1 MKCDLCSSQID
12 GKYSI
17 YMTTNNDVKHVC
29 KPCLRKIEKGIITT
43 DMKYIRNETYEPLVK
58 KFRYRD
64 LEIIGI
70 PIDNNQGIYIDIMI
84 DFLKDRSDRLDVSFV
99 GNKRNSRGV
108 IYAEVTS
115 KRSDLTYTL
124 FMSKQYQKC
133 IEDGSRNFTISS
145 PSKRYLINY
154 KDGIS
159 AVIKEE
165 DI

>member
-12 GKYSI
+12 GRYAI

-43 DMKYIRNETYEPLVK
+43 DMKYIRNDTYEPLVR

-64 LEIIGI
+64 FDIIGI
-70 PIDNNQGIYIDIMI
+70 PIDNNQGIYIDILI
-84 DFLKDRSDRLDVSFV
+84 DFLKDRSDKLDVSYI

-108 IYAEVTS
+108 IYAEVIS
-115 KRSDLTYTL
+115 KNSGTTYML
-124 FMSKQYQKC
+124 FLSKQYQKC
-133 IEDGSRNFTISS
+133 KADGSRNFTISS

-154 KDGIS
+154 KEGIS
-159 AVIKEE
+159 EVIKEE

>member
-1 MKCDLCSSQID
+1 MKCDICGSQID
-12 GKYSI
+12 GKYAI
-17 YMTTNNDVKHVC
+17 YMTTNNDDVKHVC

-43 DMKYIRNETYEPLVK
+43 DMKYIRNDTYEPLVR

-84 DFLKDRSDRLDVSFV
+84 DFLKDRSDKLDVSCI

-108 IYAEVTS
+108 IYAEVIS
-115 KRSDLTYTL
+115 KNSGTTYML
-124 FMSKQYQKC
+124 FLSKQYQKC
-133 IEDGSRNFTISS
+133 EDGSRNFTISS

-154 KDGIS
+154 KEGIS
-159 AVIKEE
+159 EVIKEE